1 MLEQLSNDYFEKNE
15 KVKAMGMIN
24 TAGLSFDERKV
35 LQFQY
40 DSAKYE
46 RDKAKKALDGFKTDT

>member
-1 MLEQLSNDYFEKNE
+1 
-15 KVKAMGMIN
+15 MGMIN
-24 TAGLSFDERKV
+24 TAGLSFDERKA

-46 RDKAKKALDGFKTDT
+46 RDKAKKALDGFKTDV